1 MSGHSKFANIKHK
14 KEKNDA
20 AKGKIFTIIGR
31 ELAVAVKEGGPDP
44 ANNSKLAA
52 VIAKAKANNMPNDTI
67 DRGIKKAAG
76 DANSVNYET
85 VTYEGYGPNGTAIIV
100 NALTDNR
107 NRTASNVRNA
117 FTKGG
122 GSVGTTG
129 CVSYMFDEKGQIIID
144 KEECSMDADEL
155 MMTALDAGAEDFA
168 EEEDSF
174 EILTAPSEFET
185 VRQTIENAGIAMAQA
200 EVTMIPQNYVELT
213 AGDDIKKITRIL
225 DMLDEDDDVQAVYHN
240 WDMPEEEEED

>member
-1 MSGHSKFANIKHK
+1 
-14 KEKNDA
+14 
-20 AKGKIFTIIGR
+20 
-31 ELAVAVKEGGPDP
+31 
-44 ANNSKLAA
+44 
-52 VIAKAKANNMPNDTI
+52 
-67 DRGIKKAAG
+67 
-76 DANSVNYET
+76 
-85 VTYEGYGPNGTAIIV
+85 
-100 NALTDNR
+100 
-107 NRTASNVRNA
+107 
-117 FTKGG
+117 
-122 GSVGTTG
+122 
-129 CVSYMFDEKGQIIID
+129 MFDEKGQIIID

-213 AGDDIKKITRIL
+213 AEDDIKKITRIL